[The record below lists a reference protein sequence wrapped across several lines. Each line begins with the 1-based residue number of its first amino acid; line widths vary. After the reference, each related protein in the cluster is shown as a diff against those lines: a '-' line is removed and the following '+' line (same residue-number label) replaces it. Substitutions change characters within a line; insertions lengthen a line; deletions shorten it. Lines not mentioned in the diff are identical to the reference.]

1 MLHPCPLVPAWV
13 AHLKRT
19 GIDSQGWVL
28 SLELVTGCGGLP
40 ADFSLKVKGDTL
52 QQWCYHTVRGLC
64 MKLALEPRS
73 RLAGSLIAF
82 C

>member
-13 AHLKRT
+13 AHLQRI

-52 QQWCYHTVRGLC
+52 QQWCAVVLPYSERSVREISPG
-64 MKLALEPRS
+64 AL
-73 RLAGSLIAF
+73 L
-82 C
+82 